1 MSVSTGMNFR
11 RLCDDILSLEGDLR
25 FVCICSMQGRIVAIQ
40 YREDAI
46 PLLVGERTQLWIM
59 QALIRMSSRKTMEDS
74 LGSPLFSLT
83 EYEKVVKATILVRD
97 AANKFGL
104 GDEFV
109 IVLSIRPQAQNP
121 SAMLKETVIPYIKK
135 LLNATQRPSCS
146 IEGC

>member
-1 MSVSTGMNFR
+1 
-11 RLCDDILSLEGDLR
+11 
-25 FVCICSMQGRIVAIQ
+25 MQGRIVAIQ